1 MNGRNLKLSRSS
13 VVSLGIPTLVVA
25 FLIGCGGG
33 GEGTGMT
40 SASATGVSATGVTA
54 TSTSATATTTTATT
68 STATTSTATTSTGTT
83 AGDPGVLPKNKIF
96 YDELQASTVD
106 YRYIDPSGSGDTLFA
121 SLPFNF
127 SGLAPNPVV
136 ANQYFFGGQIAAGSK
151 WRIYR
156 NSTISFSG
164 AVSQTPSISFDFIG
178 GVQVAN
184 NGKFLLF
191 TAATGS
197 GSTKMYYLEL
207 KSPLPDPVAL
217 DDADRFHISSQSDKV
232 VYSKPVSGKGAIFT
246 RPLPTGTST
255 NVIDVAGKEDVNPQ
269 FNKTA
274 TKIVFSSD
282 RDGTFFDIYVANV
295 DGTDVTRITNTPD
308 VSEAGASFNEAGDT
322 VAYVGSGATTSLVR
336 LPIGGTAVVLKESA
350 GLNETRWTGSD
361 GKAKAGTSGVN
372 VGLNQKRRPA
382 KKTPSTI
389 PAGLDLPRPDLAKP
403 DRDLKDGS

>member
-1 MNGRNLKLSRSS
+1 MQ
-13 VVSLGIPTLVVA
+13 I
-25 FLIGCGGG
+25 
-33 GEGTGMT
+33 
-40 SASATGVSATGVTA
+40 
-54 TSTSATATTTTATT
+54 TATT
-68 STATTSTATTSTGTT
+68 STATTSTATTSTATT

-96 YDELQASTVD
+96 YDELQADTVD
-106 YRYIDPSGSGDTLFA
+106 YRYIDPAGSGDTLFA

-127 SGLAPNPVV
+127 SGLAANPVV

-164 AVSQTPSISFDFIG
+164 AVSQTPNISFDFID

-197 GSTKMYYLEL
+197 GSPKLYYLEL

-217 DDADRFHISSQSDKV
+217 DDADRFHISSVSDKV
-232 VYSKPVSGKGAIFT
+232 VYSKPVGGKGAIFT
-246 RPLPTGTST
+246 RPLPTGTAT
-255 NVIDVAGKEDVNPQ
+255 NVIDAAGKEDVSPQ
-269 FNKTA
+269 FNKTG

-282 RDGTFFDIYVANV
+282 REGTFFDLYVANA

-308 VSEAGASFNEAGDT
+308 VSEAGASFNEAGDAI
-322 VAYVGSGATTSLVR
+322 AYVGSGATTSLIR

-350 GLNETRWTGSD
+350 GLNETRWTGAD
-361 GKAKAGTSGVN
+361 GKAKAGPGGIN
-372 VGLNQKRRPA
+372 MGLNQKRRPT
-382 KKTPSTI
+382 KKTPTASPVSTQ
-389 PAGLDLPRPDLAKP
+389 PGQPTLAQP
-403 DRDLKDGS
+403 DRDLRDGS

>member
-1 MNGRNLKLSRSS
+1 MNGRNLNLSRSS

-33 GEGTGMT
+33 GEGTGLT

-54 TSTSATATTTTATT
+54 TATSATATTTTATT
-68 STATTSTATTSTGTT
+68 STATTSTATTSTAST

-96 YDELQASTVD
+96 YDELQADTVD
-106 YRYIDPSGSGDTLFA
+106 YRYIDPAGSGDTLFA

-127 SGLAPNPVV
+127 SGLAANPVV
-136 ANQYFFGGQIAAGSK
+136 ANQYFFGGQIASGSK

-217 DDADRFHISSQSDKV
+217 DDADRFHISSLSDKV

-246 RPLPTGTST
+246 RPLPTGTAI
-255 NVIDVAGKEDVNPQ
+255 NVIDAAGKEDVSPQ
-269 FNKTA
+269 FNKTG

-282 RDGTFFDIYVANV
+282 RDGAFFDLYAANA

-308 VSEAGASFNEAGDT
+308 VSEAGASFNEAGDAI
-322 VAYVGSGATTSLVR
+322 AYVGSGATTSLIR

-350 GLNETRWTGSD
+350 GLNETRWTCAD
-361 GKAKAGTSGVN
+361 GKAKASPGGIN
-372 VGLNQKRRPA
+372 MGLNQKRRPT
-382 KKTPSTI
+382 KKTPTATPISTQPGQ
-389 PAGLDLPRPDLAKP
+389 PALAQP
-403 DRDLKDGS
+403 DRDLRDGS

>member
-1 MNGRNLKLSRSS
+1 
-13 VVSLGIPTLVVA
+13 
-25 FLIGCGGG
+25 
-33 GEGTGMT
+33 MT

-54 TSTSATATTTTATT
+54 TGTSATATTTTATT
-68 STATTSTATTSTGTT
+68 STATTSTATTSTATT

-96 YDELQASTVD
+96 YDELQADTVD
-106 YRYIDPSGSGDTLFA
+106 YRYIDPAGSGDTLFA

-127 SGLAPNPVV
+127 SGLAANPVV
-136 ANQYFFGGQIAAGSK
+136 ANQYFFGGQIASGSK

-217 DDADRFHISSQSDKV
+217 DDADRFHISSLSDKV

-246 RPLPTGTST
+246 RPLPTGTAI
-255 NVIDVAGKEDVNPQ
+255 NVIDAAGKEDVSPQ
-269 FNKTA
+269 FNKTG

-282 RDGTFFDIYVANV
+282 RDGAFFDLYAANA

-308 VSEAGASFNEAGDT
+308 VSEAGASFNEAGDAI
-322 VAYVGSGATTSLVR
+322 AYVGSGATTSLIR

-350 GLNETRWTGSD
+350 GLNETRWTGAD
-361 GKAKAGTSGVN
+361 GKAKASPGGIN
-372 VGLNQKRRPA
+372 MGLNQKRRLT
-382 KKTPSTI
+382 KKTPTATPVSTQ
-389 PAGLDLPRPDLAKP
+389 PGQPTLAQP
-403 DRDLKDGS
+403 DRDLRDGS